1 MNTTRIAVAWLVFVA
16 AVTGTPA
23 AAHAFLDRASP
34 AVGSTVH
41 ESPASV
47 RLSFSE
53 ALEPAFSRAHVE
65 DATGKIVDAGG
76 GHVDAADRTIVAV
89 DVPPLPPGT
98 YRVRWRVVSIDTHVT
113 EGDYTFTI
121 AK

>member
-1 MNTTRIAVAWLVFVA
+1 MIASRLVFCVVLA
-16 AVTGTPA
+16 AACTTCTPA
-23 AAHAFLDRASP
+23 AAHAFLDRAMP

-41 ESPASV
+41 VPPRTV

-53 ALEPAFSRAHVE
+53 ALEPAFSRVNVE
-65 DATGKIVDAGG
+65 DSAGKVVDAGD
-76 GHVDAADRTIVAV
+76 GHVDAADRTILMVG
-89 DVPPLPPGT
+89 VPSLPPGT

-121 AK
+121 AP